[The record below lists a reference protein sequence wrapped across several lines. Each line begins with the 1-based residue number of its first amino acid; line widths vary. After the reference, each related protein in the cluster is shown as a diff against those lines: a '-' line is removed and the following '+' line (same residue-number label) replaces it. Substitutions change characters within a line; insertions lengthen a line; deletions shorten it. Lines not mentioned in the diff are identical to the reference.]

1 MNAEKQ
7 KAKIHFPKVG
17 QRIIR
22 SVVAVACCFC
32 VFYLRDKEGIPFY
45 SALAVLQCIQP
56 YQDSM
61 TETARKRVTGTFV
74 GALLGTSDYSASAA
88 CF

>member
-32 VFYLRDKEGIPFY
+32 VFYLRDKEGIPFILHLRYY
-45 SALAVLQCIQP
+45 SVFNHIR
-56 YQDSM
+56 
-61 TETARKRVTGTFV
+61 TA
-74 GALLGTSDYSASAA
+74 
-88 CF
+88 